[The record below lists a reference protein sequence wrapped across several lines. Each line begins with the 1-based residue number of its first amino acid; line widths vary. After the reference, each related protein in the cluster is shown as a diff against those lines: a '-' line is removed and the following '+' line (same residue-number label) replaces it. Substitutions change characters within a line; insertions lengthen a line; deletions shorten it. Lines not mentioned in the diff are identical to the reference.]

1 MILTLF
7 YKGLPMFDFDGFGS
21 INALAAAD
29 TLDASNPL
37 LKFSTIDDSVAGLNI
52 VRLTDDAPGRAFR
65 AASNLFF
72 NSSPCSIKNLAAFTA
87 LFADDISAA
96 AANIPPR
103 LALLPCLWCLRLRVK
118 CAECER
124 LRLIVLLF
132 LRPCPC
138 PCPRPRRFVMILDI
152 FFYIL
157 AKYINY
163 FLGNIYLY
171 KEIYLANIY

>member
-7 YKGLPMFDFDGFGS
+7 YVGYPPMFGFDDFGI

-29 TLDASNPL
+29 ILDASNPL
-37 LKFSTIDDSVAGLNI
+37 LKFAAIDDSVADLNI
-52 VRLTDDAPGRAFR
+52 DPLTDDALGRTCF

-87 LFADDISAA
+87 LFADDTSAA

-124 LRLIVLLF
+124 LRLIVRLF

-138 PCPRPRRFVMILDI
+138 PRLCPRLFVMIFDI
-152 FFYIL
+152 YS
-157 AKYINY
+157 
-163 FLGNIYLY
+163 IY
-171 KEIYLANIY
+171 